1 MLITVQRTEVLR
13 ECTLGIISAGH
24 DTFFCMEHSMLRGMQ
39 PRATREGQYEIHA
52 DIAGLYF
59 VDPSDQVVRIDFG
72 SRIERLRY
80 PIILV
85 GCEIKEN
92 RLYDAAIAA
101 DRLYSLI
108 VHDASNT
115 QIDIRDP
122 LPDRGWQGEMTW
134 RSEG

>member
-1 MLITVQRTEVLR
+1 MLITVQRTEVMR
-13 ECTLGIISAGH
+13 TCTLGIITAGD
-24 DTFFCMEHSMLRGMQ
+24 DTFFCMEHSLLRGMQ
-39 PRATREGQYEIHA
+39 PRATRAGQYEIHA
-52 DIAGLYF
+52 DVMGLYF
-59 VDPSDQVVRIDFG
+59 VDSKDEVVRIDFG
-72 SRIERLRY
+72 QRIERLRY

-108 VHDASNT
+108 VKDPVNT

-122 LPDRGWQGEMTW
+122 DFKQLGEPSW
-134 RSEG
+134 RQ